1 MIRHWGRKPG
11 ERVDTVTPIHWREA
25 VPGDAS
31 ALSLLGGA
39 TFITSFAHD
48 HPGPALLAHIRT
60 AHAESYYRAALD
72 EPTQLLLIGET
83 PLGAPVG
90 YAMLT
95 PPDLPVPTTERDD
108 VEIKRIY
115 LLGPW
120 QGGGRGDQLMDLLA
134 DHARQRGAERMLL
147 AVYPQNDRARRFYAR
162 HGFHEIGETTFM
174 VGDMPFR
181 DLIYAR
187 TL

>member
-1 MIRHWGRKPG
+1 M
-11 ERVDTVTPIHWREA
+11 TPIHWRQA
-25 VPGDAS
+25 VPSDAP
-31 ALSLLGGA
+31 ALSHLGCA
-39 TFITSFAHD
+39 TFLASFAHD
-48 HPGPALLAHIRT
+48 HPGPALIAHIQV
-60 AHAESYYRAALD
+60 AHAESYYRAALHD
-72 EPTQLLLIGET
+72 PAQQLLIGET

-95 PPDLPVPTTERDD
+95 PPDLPIFTDERDD

-120 QGGGRGDQLMDLLA
+120 QGGGRGDELMELLA
-134 DHARQRGAERMLL
+134 DHARHRGAKRMLL

-162 HGFHEIGETTFM
+162 HGFQEIGETTFM
-174 VGDMPFR
+174 VGDVPFR